1 MNGKLKQLMTNWRIL
16 LLIAFIVLS
25 LVLISPNPYAKGVA
39 IRSVAIN
46 SSASD
51 AGIPLP
57 KPTTLPMS
65 RERITAIYN
74 QPVSN
79 VADYYRIVNEL
90 PPNVTIQVKT
100 TKGLYRLVTREKFIA
115 ITLNETEEKTI
126 EETIEINET
135 INGTAVPIN
144 KTIAKKII
152 APKTIRQK
160 AGTEDLGLSIFDAP
174 KTNIRKGLDL
184 QGGTRV
190 VLQPEK
196 KISQYDMDVLI
207 DNMKERL
214 NVYGLSDIVV
224 REAGDLSGDQYIVV
238 EIAGATQEEIKDL
251 LAKQGKF
258 EAKIGNATVFRG
270 GSDIKF
276 VCRSADCAGLDPES
290 PCGSMGNSQWACGYR
305 FTITLSQEAA
315 ERQAEATKNLN
326 IVESQGRRQYLDLP
340 LEFYLDDIKANE
352 LNIAADLK
360 GQAATQVAIS
370 GSGIG
375 QNGNAAAYNAL
386 LDMKKMQTIL
396 ITGSLPIKLKII
408 KTDSISPLLGK
419 GFIRNSIIMSLLAIL
434 AVTFILA
441 MRYKKAII
449 AVPMV
454 ITMLSEITILLG
466 IAAFIGW
473 NIDMAGIAGILAT
486 IGTGVNDQ
494 IVITDETLRGET
506 SASYNWKEKI
516 KRAFM
521 IIMLA
526 YFTLV
531 VAMIPLMFAGA
542 GLLKGFALTTIIGI
556 TVGVFVTRPA
566 YSQFV
571 EIFLK

>member
-1 MNGKLKQLMTNWRIL
+1 MNQKIKNLITNWKIIL
-16 LLIAFIVLS
+16 LIVLLVIS
-25 LVLISPNPYAKGVA
+25 IVLISPNPYAKGAA

-57 KPTTLPMS
+57 KPTTLPMN
-65 RERITAIYN
+65 RERIIAVNN
-74 QPVSN
+74 QPVSDIE
-79 VADYYRIVNEL
+79 DYYKIVNEL
-90 PPNVTIQVKT
+90 PSSVTVQIKT
-100 TKGLYRLVTREKFIA
+100 NKGLYRLTTREKFIT
-115 ITLNETEEKTI
+115 IILNETEEKAI

-135 INGTAVPIN
+135 INGTAVPVN

-160 AGTEDLGLSIFDAP
+160 TGTEDLGLSVFDAP

-184 QGGTRV
+184 QGGIRV

-196 KISQYDMDVLI
+196 KISTYDMDVLI

-224 REAGDLSGDQYIVV
+224 REAGDLSNNQYIVV

-258 EAKIGNATVFRG
+258 EAKIGNATVFKG
-270 GSDIKF
+270 GNDIKF

-290 PCGSMGNSQWACGYR
+290 PCGSLGNGQWACGYR

-315 ERQAEATKNLN
+315 ERQAEATKDLN
-326 IVESQGRRQYLDLP
+326 VVELEGRRQYLDLP
-340 LEFYLDDIKANE
+340 LEFYLDDIKTNE
-352 LNIAADLK
+352 LSIAADLK

-370 GSGIG
+370 GSGVG
-375 QNGNAAAYNAL
+375 QNGNAAAYNSL

-396 ITGSLPIKLKII
+396 ITGSLPIKLNII
-408 KTDSISPLLGK
+408 KTDSVSPLLGK
-419 GFIRNSIIMSLLAIL
+419 GFVRNSIIMSLLAIL
-434 AVTFILA
+434 AVTVILSI
-441 MRYKKAII
+441 RYRKMMI
-449 AVPMV
+449 ALPIL
-454 ITMLSEITILLG
+454 ITMLSEVIILLG
-466 IAAFIGW
+466 VAAFIGW
-473 NIDMAGIAGILAT
+473 NIDMAAIAGILAA
-486 IGTGVNDQ
+486 IGTGVDDQ

-506 SASYNWKEKI
+506 SATYNWKEKI
-516 KRAFM
+516 KRAFL

-531 VAMIPLMFAGA
+531 VAMIPLMLAGA
-542 GLLKGFALTTIIGI
+542 GLLKGFALTTIIGV

>member
-1 MNGKLKQLMTNWRIL
+1 MNQRTKQLLTNWKIIL
-16 LLIAFIVLS
+16 LIVL
-25 LVLISPNPYAKGVA
+25 LVISVALISPNPYAKGVA

-65 RERITAIYN
+65 RERIIAIN
-74 QPVSN
+74 NKPVDDIG
-79 VADYYRIVNEL
+79 DYYRIASEL
-90 PPNVTIQVKT
+90 PSNVTVQIKT
-100 TKGLYRLVTREKFIA
+100 NKRMYRLVTREKFIT
-115 ITLNETEEKTI
+115 IVSNETEEKTI

-135 INGTAVPIN
+135 I
-144 KTIAKKII
+144 
-152 APKTIRQK
+152 RQK
-160 AGTEDLGLSIFDAP
+160 AGTEDLGLSVFDAP
-174 KTNIRKGLDL
+174 KTNVRKGLDL

-196 KISQYDMDVLI
+196 EISAYDMDVLI

-224 REAGDLSGDQYIVV
+224 RRAGDLSGGQYIVV

-258 EAKIGNATVFRG
+258 EAKVGNATVFRG
-270 GSDIKF
+270 GNDIKF

-290 PCGSMGNSQWACGYR
+290 PCGSMGNGQWACGYR
-305 FTITLSQEAA
+305 FTISLSQEAA

-326 IVESQGRRQYLDLP
+326 VVESQSRRKYLDLP
-340 LEFYLDDIKANE
+340 LEFYLDDVKTNE

-370 GSGIG
+370 GSGVG

-396 ITGSLPIKLKII
+396 ITGSLPIKLSII
-408 KTDSISPLLGK
+408 KTDSVSPLLGK
-419 GFIRNSIIMSLLAIL
+419 GFVRNSIIMSLLAIL
-434 AVTFILA
+434 AVTVVLSIRYRKAAIALPIL
-441 MRYKKAII
+441 
-449 AVPMV
+449 
-454 ITMLSEITILLG
+454 ITMLSEVIILLG
-466 IAAFIGW
+466 VAAFIGW
-473 NIDMAGIAGILAT
+473 NIDMAAIAGILAA
-486 IGTGVNDQ
+486 IGTGVDDQ

-506 SASYNWKEKI
+506 SAAYNWKEKI

-521 IIMLA
+521 IIMLS

-542 GLLKGFALTTIIGI
+542 GLLKGFALTTIIGV